1 MAKQIKFSEEAR
13 EKLKKGVNI
22 LADTVK
28 VTLGPKGRNVVLDK
42 GFGGPTITNDG
53 VTIAKEIDLE
63 EKFENLGAALI
74 KEVAEKTNDSAGDGT
89 TTATILAQ
97 AMINEGLKN
106 VTAGA
111 NPMAIRRG
119 IEKATDQI
127 VDALKKSAKKISG
140 KEEIA
145 QVASISADNA
155 EVGKLVADIM
165 DMVGRDGVITVEEG
179 KTIGLDK
186 EVVEGMQFDQG
197 FISPY
202 MMTDSSRM
210 EADLTDPAI
219 LVTDKK
225 ISTAQEIVPLLE
237 KIVSSG
243 KKELLI
249 IADEVEGE
257 ALTLLVLNKLK
268 GSFTAVAV
276 KAPGYGD
283 TKKEMIGDIAVLT
296 GATAI
301 SEDTGTAWENVELEQ
316 LGSAR
321 KVLINKDNTTIIEGK
336 GEKGAINARVEQ
348 IKSQIKKSESN
359 YDKEKMQKRLAK
371 LTGGVGVLKV
381 GAATEVELKEKKHRI
396 EDALSA
402 TKAAV
407 EEGIVSG
414 GGVALVDVIRSLE
427 EVKTADADEKLGVM
441 IVRKALETPL
451 RQIAENAGKDG
462 SVVIE
467 EVRRKEKGVGYD
479 AAKDNYVNMIG
490 AGIIDPL
497 KVTRSALQNA
507 SSVASMVLTT
517 EAVVTDLP
525 EKNPSAGGMQ
535 MPQGGMGMDY

>member
-359 YDKEKMQKRLAK
+359 YDKEKMQERLAK

>member
-1 MAKQIKFSEEAR
+1 
-13 EKLKKGVNI
+13 
-22 LADTVK
+22 
-28 VTLGPKGRNVVLDK
+28 
-42 GFGGPTITNDG
+42 
-53 VTIAKEIDLE
+53 
-63 EKFENLGAALI
+63 
-74 KEVAEKTNDSAGDGT
+74 
-89 TTATILAQ
+89 
-97 AMINEGLKN
+97 
-106 VTAGA
+106 
-111 NPMAIRRG
+111 
-119 IEKATDQI
+119 
-127 VDALKKSAKKISG
+127 
-140 KEEIA
+140 
-145 QVASISADNA
+145 
-155 EVGKLVADIM
+155 
-165 DMVGRDGVITVEEG
+165 
-179 KTIGLDK
+179 
-186 EVVEGMQFDQG
+186 
-197 FISPY
+197 
-202 MMTDSSRM
+202 M

-359 YDKEKMQKRLAK
+359 YDKEKMQERLAK

>member
-359 YDKEKMQKRLAK
+359 YDKKKMQERLAK